1 VTWPWADREDEVR
14 VAQWRRFVRGRA
26 ELQAGGVL
34 LLVGAL
40 GVVALMAWDSA
51 AAPVTP
57 GTVFTGRGF
66 ASAIVA
72 IILVGVVALGL
83 VLVVLGALVWLVQRW
98 RGSD

>member
-1 VTWPWADREDEVR
+1 M
-14 VAQWRRFVRGRA
+14 AQWRRFVRGRA
-26 ELQAGGVL
+26 ELKGGGVL
-34 LLVGAL
+34 LLAGAL

-57 GTVFTGRGF
+57 GTVFTGHGF

-72 IILVGVVALGL
+72 IMLVGVVALGL